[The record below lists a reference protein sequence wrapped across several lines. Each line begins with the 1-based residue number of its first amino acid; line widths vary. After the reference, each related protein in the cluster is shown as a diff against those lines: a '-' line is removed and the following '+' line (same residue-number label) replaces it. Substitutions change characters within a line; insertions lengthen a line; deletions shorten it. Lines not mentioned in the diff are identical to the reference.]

1 VPRGLSPSISTP
13 YLSPTRS
20 ALNAL
25 KLSAFPGNGM
35 CRKRREVFKQ
45 FHLWC
50 FGKPAFRNQPN
61 KIGRDQSHVAAN
73 RRGCSYGRPSRRNAV
88 RLNQKP
94 SLKFQ
99 EFEQF
104 QPYYLWRLEEPN
116 AGAGLP
122 HVLLRYAKV
131 RDPTS
136 KKRWKNDPDV
146 MKFLNSL

>member
-1 VPRGLSPSISTP
+1 
-13 YLSPTRS
+13 
-20 ALNAL
+20 LNAL

-61 KIGRDQSHVAAN
+61 KIGRGQSHVAAN

-94 SLKFQ
+94 SLNSKNSSSFSLITFGVLKSRTQ
-99 EFEQF
+99 ELGF
-104 QPYYLWRLEEPN
+104 
-116 AGAGLP
+116 

-131 RDPTS
+131 RDPAS